1 MAETTYSAFENL
13 NLSDARMENET
24 REEYKERRKR
34 NKKALK
40 LYNEIGREQFIEMF
54 PEGISYKM
62 FDVPTE
68 EEIKEDV
75 KKFGE
80 AK

>member
-1 MAETTYSAFENL
+1 MAKNYSAFEGL
-13 NLSDARMENET
+13 NLSDARMKNET
-24 REEYKERRKR
+24 REEYKKRKKQNR
-34 NKKALK
+34 QALK
-40 LYNEIGREQFIEMF
+40 LYDKIGREQFIEMF
-54 PEGISYKM
+54 PEGINYKM